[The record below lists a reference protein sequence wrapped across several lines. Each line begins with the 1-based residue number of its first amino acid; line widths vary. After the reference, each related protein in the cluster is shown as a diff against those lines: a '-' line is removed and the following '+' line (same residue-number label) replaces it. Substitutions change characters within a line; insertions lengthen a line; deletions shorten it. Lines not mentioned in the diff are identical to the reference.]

1 MDSVTHLVMGATFGD
16 ALLGKKIGKPAMLWG
31 ALAASIPDI
40 DVIFVP
46 FFDPPFSL
54 TIHRG
59 FTHSVLFAVLV
70 IPLLAYLFSKRYN
83 RAASFKD
90 WSILFALGLFSHIFI
105 DACTSYGTGWFEP
118 FSHYRVTFNNIF
130 VADPVYTLPLLV
142 STIALWII
150 RKDSGRRG
158 RWQKIGLV
166 GSTLYLGL
174 TFANKAYVNSVFH
187 SSLEEQQIKASRFFS
202 TPTPLNNLLW
212 MGVAEDSTGYHIG
225 YFSDLDKDH
234 HIAFHYVPKND
245 SLLAGKDP
253 AVVETLKWF
262 SGNYYCVTG
271 NDSAVRFNDLRFGQ
285 FPGWVDP
292 NAPFAFS
299 FNLNRKGKQN
309 ALQRG
314 NFKGSVSE
322 NFSKLLRRIAGK

>member
-1 MDSVTHLVMGATFGD
+1 MDSVTHLVLGATFGD
-16 ALLGKKIGKPAMLWG
+16 ALLGRKIGKRAMLWG

-40 DVIFVP
+40 DVAFVP
-46 FFDPPFSL
+46 FFKPPFSL

-59 FTHSVLFAVLV
+59 FTHSIFFAVLLV
-70 IPLLAYLFSKRYN
+70 PLLAYFFSKRFN
-83 RAASFKD
+83 RVAGFKD
-90 WSILFALGLFSHIFI
+90 WSILFGLGLFSHIFI

-130 VADPVYTLPLLV
+130 VADPIYTLPLLV
-142 STIALWII
+142 STIALWIM
-150 RKDSGRRG
+150 KKNSPKRRP
-158 RWQKIGLV
+158 WQKTGLIL
-166 GSTLYLGL
+166 SSFYLAL
-174 TFANKAYVNSVFH
+174 TFANKMYVDSVFH
-187 SSLEEQQIKASRFFS
+187 ASLEEQRIPSARFFS

-212 MGVAEDSTGYHIG
+212 MGVAEDSSGYHIG

-262 SGNYYCVTG
+262 SGNYYCVTQS
-271 NDSAVRFNDLRFGQ
+271 DSTVSFNDLRFGQ
-285 FPGWVDP
+285 FPGWDDP
-292 NAPFAFS
+292 GAPFAFS
-299 FNLNRKGKQN
+299 FNLNKKGKQN

-314 NFKGSVSE
+314 NFKGSIGE
-322 NFSKLLRRIAGK
+322 NFNKLLKRIAGK